1 MKSSFARHSTLLLLQ
16 TAGYVISDTAFDA
29 SLRADAGIALAAVSY
44 DGCALKHVAPQLR
57 SMAIIGYGDYG
68 DWQSKICP

>member
-1 MKSSFARHSTLLLLQ
+1 MKSFARHSTLLLQ

-57 SMAIIGYGDYG
+57 SMAIAV
-68 DWQSKICP
+68 KICP

>member
-1 MKSSFARHSTLLLLQ
+1 M
-16 TAGYVISDTAFDA
+16 ISDTAFDA

-57 SMAIIGYGDYG
+57 SMAIIGYGD
-68 DWQSKICP
+68 WQSRFAPEMIINAVPVLNLTTRGSSGML